1 MNHYIRNNVGSSSL
15 QILFVCTF
23 FSIVSA
29 VLMNLVQHSQK
40 MSYSNNSKAADV
52 SIGLALVTN
61 LSSPRLCMNAVG
73 TEQVLNLS
81 ALSGSGGNGGNGGG
95 GTEED
100 PISTTRPRRIPIHFD
115 IRGIGHIEN
124 DTFNTILRANVSS
137 VYMDTVV
144 QNPPNVYEAILKYSI
159 AEGSGSSPR
168 LTEKTIG
175 KMKFE
180 LDGQNKF
187 VSCKLTKI

>member
-1 MNHYIRNNVGSSSL
+1 MNQFIKNNWGSSSL
-15 QILFVCTF
+15 QILFISTF

-40 MSYSNNSKAADV
+40 MSYANNSKAADV

-61 LSSPRLCMNAVG
+61 LSSSRLCMNAVG
-73 TEQVLNLS
+73 SDQVLNLS
-81 ALSGSGGNGGNGGG
+81 GLAIIPDPA
-95 GTEED
+95 EHED
-100 PISTTRPRRIPIHFD
+100 PGPSTRPRRIPIHFD

-124 DTFNTILRANVSS
+124 DTFNSTLRANVNS

-144 QNPPNVYEAILKYSI
+144 QNPPNVYEALLKYSV
-159 AEGSGSSPR
+159 AEGSGTSPR

-180 LDGQNKF
+180 LDAQNKF
-187 VSCKLTKI
+187 VSCKLIKI